1 MWSKDIDE
9 LGMINQSEKGS
20 TCARVFK
27 IILITF
33 MCGLMV
39 SYKQISTFYYCISPY
54 LVVGKCIYI

>member
-1 MWSKDIDE
+1 MWSREIDE

-33 MCGLMV
+33 MSGILV
-39 SYKQISTFYYCISPY
+39 SYNIDYRVLNLYSTLEPEMMGF
-54 LVVGKCIYI
+54 